1 MSHSKEAP
9 SLYDPPNENQ
19 VIPKNINETFE
30 EFLRLEPA
38 QKRRNLISGQTL
50 IDPINGGKVEIG
62 RRTKTRNIFRR
73 ETMKFS
79 STNVKIISE
88 IEVRPFNLYQPNT

>member
-1 MSHSKEAP
+1 MSLSKEEP
-9 SLYDPPNENQ
+9 SLYDSPDENQ

-50 IDPINGGKVEIG
+50 IDPINGGRLEIG
-62 RRTKTRNIFRR
+62 RRTKTRNMFRR
-73 ETMKFS
+73 DTTKYS
-79 STNVKIISE
+79 NTNVKMISE
-88 IEVRPFNLYQPNT
+88 IEVHLFSFYQPNT